1 MACGWSP
8 VGSNGDTSL
17 KSMFCENAELQ
28 RYCIF
33 CIFGPPKSFEMTVEE
48 REQKAGELFKAGY
61 NCCQSVAMTFA
72 DVLGMSEDE
81 VARITSGFG
90 GGMGRMREVCGTVS
104 AMTMIAGAMIP
115 ATDVND
121 KQAKTANYALVQEMA
136 DEFKQN
142 CGSILCRELL
152 GLSKP
157 EGTPVP
163 SDRTPEYYKK
173 RPCGELCSIAAGIIA
188 RKLKI
193 EN

>member
-8 VGSNGDTSL
+8 VGSNGDTNL
-17 KSMFCENAELQ
+17 KSIVYVKASCKDTAF
-28 RYCIF
+28 F
-33 CIFGPPKSFEMTVEE
+33 CIFEPLKVFEMTVEE

-61 NCCQSVAMTFA
+61 NCCQAVAMTFA

-81 VARITSGFG
+81 VARLASGFG

-115 ATDVND
+115 ADDVND
-121 KQAKTANYALVQEMA
+121 KEAKTANYALVQEMA
-136 DEFKQN
+136 GEFKQM

-173 RPCGELCSIAAGIIA
+173 RPCGELCSIAAGIVA
-188 RKLKI
+188 RKLEKK
-193 EN
+193 

>member
-1 MACGWSP
+1 MRNCK
-8 VGSNGDTSL
+8 DTAFFVFL
-17 KSMFCENAELQ
+17 DLQ
-28 RYCIF
+28 
-33 CIFGPPKSFEMTVEE
+33 KVFEMTVEE

-72 DVLGMSEDE
+72 DVLGMKEDE
-81 VARITSGFG
+81 VARLTSGFG

-121 KQAKTANYALVQEMA
+121 KQAKTANYTLVQEMA
-136 DEFKQN
+136 DEFRQN
-142 CGSILCRELL
+142 CGSIICRELL

-173 RPCGELCSIAAGIIA
+173 RPCGELCSIAAGIVA
-188 RKLKI
+188 RKLEKK
-193 EN
+193 